1 MVLSST
7 KANTKYAFKHKHKQ
21 KTRKHLFKRINKS
34 ATYKNK
40 NNKRTYKQRT
50 LRGGA
55 GALGAGGVVLP
66 EIKAVKAIVVIG
78 GYGGTISRTLLNDL
92 NMPADKTFDI
102 FYFARTEFP
111 NVGKYST
118 QMTDEQLTNIN
129 KPIFCVC
136 DLNSQDGLKIFVEN
150 LKKILATYT
159 KIFIINCAADKDSST
174 VIKSYT
180 KTDKYKAD
188 YNTYKTNLLDTQQQL
203 KDSEK
208 NFLIQT
214 QNNIPIHTLNL
225 SLDDR
230 NTPDWHWTMQVAYKL
245 AELCFVYPNLH
256 LIHLS
261 TVYVNKGDFFL
272 PNQYKWSND
281 YVNYERYDYDPKLDT
296 HAKTSKP
303 DPYDNTQTT
312 FYNIDPK
319 KVEFN
324 NYIYG
329 LIKGLTE
336 QIIKRN
342 SGKNNNFVIIRL
354 PVIMNEKLTNLDE
367 TSPSKVVKQ
376 VFEKIESFIDG
387 TTMYTNKEK
396 ELLSSLPGIAPLDF
410 TKFNDKLHL
419 KFDKNHRRYPISA
432 QYVSKY
438 IIDKI
443 NTSISADTP
452 WTGIHSLCNTQSIT
466 KYEIAKAFYLRL
478 YKTRENACKKL
489 NDSKCPF
496 VDNFILVDQNA
507 KYDNYLPYSENMD
520 RDIDLDKSMPLN
532 ETNIMESIIK
542 GFEYTYKRTIDLDLE
557 TVPSPLPL

>member
-78 GYGGTISRTLLNDL
+78 GYGGTISRTLLYDL

-208 NFLIQT
+208 N
-214 QNNIPIHTLNL
+214 
-225 SLDDR
+225 
-230 NTPDWHWTMQVAYKL
+230 V
-245 AELCFVYPNLH
+245 
-256 LIHLS
+256 
-261 TVYVNKGDFFL
+261 
-272 PNQYKWSND
+272 
-281 YVNYERYDYDPKLDT
+281 
-296 HAKTSKP
+296 
-303 DPYDNTQTT
+303 
-312 FYNIDPK
+312 
-319 KVEFN
+319 
-324 NYIYG
+324 
-329 LIKGLTE
+329 
-336 QIIKRN
+336 
-342 SGKNNNFVIIRL
+342 
-354 PVIMNEKLTNLDE
+354 
-367 TSPSKVVKQ
+367 
-376 VFEKIESFIDG
+376 
-387 TTMYTNKEK
+387 
-396 ELLSSLPGIAPLDF
+396 GIF
-410 TKFNDKLHL
+410 T
-419 KFDKNHRRYPISA
+419 R
-432 QYVSKY
+432 
-438 IIDKI
+438 
-443 NTSISADTP
+443 
-452 WTGIHSLCNTQSIT
+452 
-466 KYEIAKAFYLRL
+466 
-478 YKTRENACKKL
+478 
-489 NDSKCPF
+489 
-496 VDNFILVDQNA
+496 
-507 KYDNYLPYSENMD
+507 
-520 RDIDLDKSMPLN
+520 
-532 ETNIMESIIK
+532 
-542 GFEYTYKRTIDLDLE
+542 
-557 TVPSPLPL
+557 